1 MKLYYSLPE
10 DRGFELA
17 HRFGWEHFTKE
28 ESPDKDGLIIGA
40 LDQLKAM
47 YADYQR
53 SAAVN
58 Q

>member
-17 HRFGWEHFTKE
+17 HHFGWELFMKE
-28 ESPDKDGLIIGA
+28 DSPDKDVLIIGA

-47 YADYQR
+47 YGEYQ
-53 SAAVN
+53 AAS
-58 Q
+58 